1 MKSLKM
7 IPLLNQNCLLYTSCI
22 KGKKFQV
29 ARSRKPSTSEVPFSR
44 FGNDQLLRLNL
55 FRRETDG
62 GQKSRQL
69 QPE

>member
-1 MKSLKM
+1 MKSLKNDSIVKPELFALHELHKRKE
-7 IPLLNQNCLLYTSCI
+7 IPSCSNE
-22 KGKKFQV
+22 KTKHV
-29 ARSRKPSTSEVPFSR
+29 RSSFFSIW
-44 FGNDQLLRLNL
+44 NDQLLRLNL